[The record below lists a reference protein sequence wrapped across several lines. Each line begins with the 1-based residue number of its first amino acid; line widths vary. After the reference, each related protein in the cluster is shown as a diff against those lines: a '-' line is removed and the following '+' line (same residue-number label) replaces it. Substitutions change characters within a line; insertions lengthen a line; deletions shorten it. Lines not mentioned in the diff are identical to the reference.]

1 MKLYAFEVNNMKRIG
16 AELDGL
22 LVDLVA
28 AQATGGTDG
37 VTMPN
42 TLMSFIREGDRALD
56 SAKAILSTASAHKD
70 LASAPY
76 AYTFDKVRILKP
88 LERPGKMMGSG
99 PNYRSHVGSTD
110 VPDFTSFF
118 VKLPQCLAGPYEPIY
133 HPGNSITQNVD
144 WEVEIGVVIGKDVPV
159 TISEDK
165 IVDSVF
171 GYTVCNDV
179 SARDIQRGFRNLTLG
194 KNFVGFC
201 PMGPCIVTK
210 DEIPDVT
217 KLHVRCYVNGELM
230 QDAENDWIFP
240 LSRQLISI
248 AQGVGFE
255 AGDVV
260 LNGTPGGNAGQH
272 GDRWLKPGD
281 VLKSEIDGIG
291 FIENPVVAR

>member
-1 MKLYAFEVNNMKRIG
+1 MKLYAFEINGKKRIG
-16 AELDGL
+16 AELDGRII
-22 LVDLVA
+22 DLAA
-28 AQATGGTDG
+28 AQSATGSGG
-37 VTMPN
+37 LNMPDN
-42 TLMSFIREGDRALD
+42 LMTLINGGDSALN
-56 SAKAILSTASAHKD
+56 SAKAVLSAASTDKS
-70 LASAPY
+70 LANASY
-76 AYTFDKVRILKP
+76 AYAFDQVHILKP
-88 LERPGKMMGSG
+88 LERPGKIMGSG

-118 VKLPQCLAGPYEPIY
+118 VKLPQCLAGPGEPIY
-133 HPGNSITQNVD
+133 HPGNNITQNVD
-144 WEVEIGVVIGKDVPV
+144 WEVEIGIVIGQDVPV
-159 TISEDK
+159 TVTEDK
-165 IVDSVF
+165 ILDSIF
-171 GYTVCNDV
+171 GYTVGNDV

-194 KNFVGFC
+194 KNFIGFC

-210 DEIPDVT
+210 DEIADVT

-281 VLKSEIDGIG
+281 VVKSEIDGIG